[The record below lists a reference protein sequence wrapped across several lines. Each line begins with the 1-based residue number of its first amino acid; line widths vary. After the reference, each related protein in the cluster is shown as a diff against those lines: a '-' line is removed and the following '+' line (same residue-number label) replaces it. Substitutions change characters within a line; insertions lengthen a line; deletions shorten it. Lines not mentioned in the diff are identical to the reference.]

1 MTAAELSQAAAR
13 IVNRDPLNGPPLRDT
28 ELRRAEVL
36 AQLAIAAA
44 ISDLATATREDS
56 QA

>member
-1 MTAAELSQAAAR
+1 MTAAELRRAAAR
-13 IVNRDPLNGPPLRDT
+13 IVTRDPLNGPPLRDT
-28 ELRRAEVL
+28 ELRRAEIL

-44 ISDLATATREDS
+44 ISELATATREDF